1 MHLTRSILAP
11 AGYPPEKLTWLT
23 TAIAQ
28 SDTNQGE
35 TMRTLLGKHVA
46 LILICLLAVAESA
59 FGAGFGIYEWSARGN
74 ALGGTLIGRADDPS
88 TIAYNPAGITQL
100 PGVQVMGGFTVL
112 MPRADVDVSVLT
124 GVQAGKSD
132 STHTKSLGMD
142 GLAPNAYMTYQLN
155 DKFWFGLGAY
165 SRFGLASE
173 YDSNWIG
180 RYTEYYAGVVTYS
193 VNPTIAYKINDQWSI
208 AAGIEAMYFD
218 VEIKRKLATKAKL
231 GADSDLKMAGD
242 CWAPG
247 YNLAVHYK
255 PASWFAAGLTYRG
268 EVHPHV
274 KGDAD
279 FSGPILADPTRA
291 DQDMRGYL
299 DLPASW
305 ALGLAF
311 FPTDRLS
318 VEVDA
323 IYTMWSSYKKITFDY
338 DILGE
343 NSEAKDWKDVWRFQV
358 GVEYA
363 YNDWL
368 DLRCGYVFDESPIN
382 DAHYDYMVPMTD
394 RHIFSVGTG
403 MHWGDYTVD
412 MSYGYLYSP
421 SKSATLPANAAGE
434 IHDASFKNGHCHML
448 GLNFGYTF

>member
-1 MHLTRSILAP
+1 
-11 AGYPPEKLTWLT
+11 
-23 TAIAQ
+23 
-28 SDTNQGE
+28 
-35 TMRTLLGKHVA
+35 MRTLLGKHVA

-74 ALGGTLIGRADDPS
+74 ALGGAMIGRADDPS
-88 TIAYNPAGITQL
+88 AVAYNPAGITQL
-100 PGVQVMGGFTVL
+100 PGVQVMGGFSML
-112 MPRADVDVSVLT
+112 MP
-124 GVQAGKSD
+124 QAKVEIDSETFMAGTSLGKESD

-142 GLAPNAYMTYQLN
+142 GFAPNAYITYQLN
-155 DKFWFGLGAY
+155 DRFWFGLGAY
-165 SRFGLASE
+165 TRFGLASE
-173 YDSNWIG
+173 YDEDWIG
-180 RYTEYYAGVVTYS
+180 KYAEYYAGVKTYS
-193 VNPTIAYKINDQWSI
+193 INPTIAYKINDQWSI
-208 AAGIEAMYFD
+208 AAGFEAMYFD
-218 VEIKRKLATKAKL
+218 VEIDRKIYSGAT
-231 GADSDLKMAGD
+231 DSKVEMGGD

-279 FSGPILADPTRA
+279 FSGPVQQIDPKSFA
-291 DQDMRGYL
+291 DQNMRGYL

-311 FPTDRLS
+311 FPTDKLS
-318 VEVDA
+318 IELDA
-323 IYTMWSSYKKITFDY
+323 LYTMWSSYSEIKFSYDKRDGIT
-338 DILGE
+338 
-343 NSEAKDWKDVWRFQV
+343 EAKDWKDVWRFQL

-394 RHIFSVGTG
+394 RHIVSVGTG
-403 MHWGDYTVD
+403 MHWGDLTLD
-412 MSYGYLYSP
+412 LSYGYLF
-421 SKSATLPANAAGE
+421 SKTKNAEIDVTLNKDAGLKE
-434 IHDASFKNGHCHML
+434 VHDASFKDAHCHML
-448 GLNFGYTF
+448 GLNIGYAF